1 MTNLI
6 KRKNL
11 YLTVIVIMIAIMS
24 VACKNKVTASA
35 SLSAEAGTE
44 EVINGGEDSADNKDA
59 VDNKDTANDT
69 VKIVEGSFVSG
80 EFTATVKGS
89 QITIGYKDWYGGQGP
104 LVIKAEGKTPI
115 KAKNSRF
122 GFNFIIGGINGG
134 TRYLVTDATPNYDA
148 NGNLTSIAF
157 TSKYDG
163 QKLEVKF

>member
-6 KRKNL
+6 KRKGL
-11 YLTVIVIMIAIMS
+11 LTLMAVVIMVAMMS

-44 EVINGGEDSADNKDA
+44 EVVNGGEDSA
-59 VDNKDTANDT
+59 DNKDTANDT

-80 EFTATVKGS
+80 EFTATVKDS

-148 NGNLTSIAF
+148 NGNLSSIAF